1 MQCTNPVRI
10 QVKNKFGRVS
20 PDYPDGLDV
29 PCGKCLGCRIK
40 IRKEWALRM
49 LHELSNHNDSVF
61 VTLTYSD
68 EYLPDN
74 QSLDKKSLQLFF
86 KRLRKDLAFENRSIK
101 YFACGEYGDESKRP
115 HYHMIIFGMG
125 LNDWDKLLVMQNW
138 PFCDWSVKDI
148 ADKSFGLAEP
158 DSINYVS
165 AYIDKKFS
173 GDLADSEYKD
183 QGREPV
189 FKLSSQG
196 IGLRFALDNKS
207 QIESQGY
214 ITRNGVKNSVP
225 RYYIKK
231 LDIEVNPPDNFDA
244 VEKVTGLYNKYDDVY
259 KTANAT
265 DVRSLVSGIKK
276 ARTQSKKNMEAR
288 VNLKIKKL

>member
-20 PDYPDGLDV
+20 SDYPDGLDV

-61 VTLTYSD
+61 VTLTYRD

-74 QSLDKKSLQLFF
+74 QSLDKRALQLFF
-86 KRLRKDLAFENRSIK
+86 KRLRKDLAIENRSIK

-125 LNDWDKLLVMQNW
+125 LNDWDKLLIMQNW

-183 QGREPV
+183 KGREPV

-231 LDIEVNPPDNFDA
+231 LDIEVSPPDNFDA

-259 KTANAT
+259 KTANKA
-265 DVRSLVSGIKK
+265 DVCNLVSGIKK
-276 ARTQSKKNMEAR
+276 ARTQSNKNMVAHA
-288 VNLKIKKL
+288 NLKIKKL